1 MSSGQDEAIAVDP
14 PGIFGKITKRMSE
27 EDRSDLS
34 RSKRQTKMTGSCRLN
49 SVHSQAACLS
59 GGLRENFCI
68 YWHWDFP
75 LMNDLLVGAKQRL
88 DELTSK
94 KREIQRSFYWSEIS
108 YERK

>member
-1 MSSGQDEAIAVDP
+1 
-14 PGIFGKITKRMSE
+14 
-27 EDRSDLS
+27 
-34 RSKRQTKMTGSCRLN
+34 MTGSCRLN
-49 SVHSQAACLS
+49 SVHCQAACLS